1 MHDKAGLS
9 KPPEPGTCCFR
20 IKPAG
25 NGHEAPEYI
34 YNLLFQHSKP
44 VKPEKLAS
52 TMFKKDPPPLPDAV
66 PKASHKTMGL
76 PGSFCLNNNK
86 DKHLQK
92 QPFILKHS
100 KKLYVDQDCVKM
112 QIKATAKAFEELK
125 LSQPEGRIKD
135 ACCAGLKPRLPVT
148 QKYSQRVECLEVPNR
163 TNWIERNAISN
174 ITRKPGERVSDQGR
188 KVFVDRNKGDKQAI
202 VSTKTH
208 SGLEKRFV
216 YKPTYGKV
224 PEYLK
229 RRKEILKAS
238 REQYSH
244 YFNEKALQNAEY
256 MLTEAERDELLK
268 DLKNAWDSYNAKFL
282 LFKGDE
288 CSGKKK
294 ACKEYLENQLKSL
307 EGDIK
312 MIKSHQ
318 YIFVEADK
326 TPGIDAS
333 AVVAANEIPIENN

>member
-9 KPPEPGTCCFR
+9 RPPEKGTCCFR
-20 IKPAG
+20 IKPTG
-25 NGHEAPEYI
+25 KDHQAPEYI
-34 YNLLFQHSKP
+34 YNLLFQHSKS

-52 TMFKKDPPPLPDAV
+52 TMFRKDPPPLSDAV

-76 PGSFCLNNNK
+76 PGSFCFNNK
-86 DKHLQK
+86 DKLLQK
-92 QPFILKHS
+92 KPFILKHS

-112 QIKATAKAFEELK
+112 QVKETAKAFEKLK
-125 LSQPEGRIKD
+125 LEQPEGRIRD
-135 ACCAGLKPRLPVT
+135 ACCAGVKPRLPVT
-148 QKYSQRVECLEVPNR
+148 QKYSQRVECIEVPYR

-174 ITRKPGERVSDQGR
+174 ITRKPGERVSDLGR
-188 KVFVDRNKGDKQAI
+188 KIFVDRNKGDRQAI

-244 YFNEKALQNAEY
+244 YLNEKALQNTEY

-282 LFKGDE
+282 LLSSNE
-288 CSGKKK
+288 STGKKQ

-307 EGDIK
+307 EADIK
-312 MIKSHQ
+312 MIEAHK

-326 TPGIDAS
+326 SPGADA
-333 AVVAANEIPIENN
+333 AAATANEIPIENN